1 MSSSE
6 NTTQGSGC
14 PAHLEAMALGDMSLT
29 DPVIQAHP
37 QAFYTKLRNEDPV
50 HYDEKLGMWL
60 VSRYDD
66 IVTLLRD
73 PKTFSD
79 KQGYEAQYA
88 SGFFEEFKQIL
99 IEQGG
104 GFFPDVI
111 KSDPPE
117 HTRIRKLM
125 DGAFSAHR
133 VKTLEPVI
141 TRIIA
146 DLVDQMAD
154 KADHGT
160 VIDGVKDF
168 AIPLTIAVICEQLG
182 INQYDGN
189 KISEWSEAITAQ
201 IGRMQNREDMVKN
214 ALKVCEL
221 QNFIIQQM
229 RDREA
234 EPKEDMISDLVHA
247 RTEDGGKL
255 EFGEAVSL
263 VRALIIA
270 GNDTTATAIGNLL
283 FILATQPQVAHQL
296 YDNVEDERFLTRF
309 VEELLRFAPPVRG
322 LAKMATCDTELG
334 GVKLPKGA
342 HMLVL
347 YGSGND
353 DESHFNCPRTFDVS
367 RGNTGTH
374 VAFGVGIH
382 RCIGASLAR
391 MEIKVAARELI
402 KRVSDITLAIPA
414 EDVTYQKTVATHS
427 ISSLPI
433 TLKKRPAAKGA
444 AGSIDATSAPVVS

>member
-1 MSSSE
+1 MSSTEAQS
-6 NTTQGSGC
+6 NQTTC
-14 PAHLEAMALGDMSLT
+14 PANMADIPLSDMSLS
-29 DPVIQAHP
+29 DPMIQARP
-37 QAFYTKLRNEDPV
+37 QAFYSKLRDEDRV

-60 VSRYDD
+60 VSRYED

-73 PKTFSD
+73 PKTYSD

-99 IEQGG
+99 EKEGG

-133 VKTLEPVI
+133 VKSLEPAI
-141 TRIIA
+141 TDIIA
-146 DLVDQMAD
+146 NLVNDVC
-154 KADHGT
+154 KKTKNGET
-160 VIDGVKDF
+160 IDGIKDF
-168 AIPLTIAVICEQLG
+168 AVPLTIAVICEQLG
-182 INQYDGN
+182 MSQYDGE
-189 KISEWSEAITAQ
+189 KISEWSVAITAQ
-201 IGRMQNREDMVKN
+201 IGRMQNREQMVEN
-214 ALKVCEL
+214 AKKVCEL
-221 QNFIIQQM
+221 QNYIIEQM
-229 RDREA
+229 KDREQA
-234 EPKEDMISDLVHA
+234 PKEDMISDLVHA
-247 RTEDGGKL
+247 ETEDGKL
-255 EFGEAVSL
+255 TFAEAVSL

-283 FILATQPQVAHQL
+283 FILATQPNLADEL
-296 YDNVEDERFLTRF
+296 YNHLDDEKYLNRF

-322 LAKMATCDTELG
+322 LAKMTTCETELG

-353 DESHFNCPRTFDVS
+353 DERRFECPREFDAKRSNV
-367 RGNTGTH
+367 GTH

-402 KRVSDITLAIPA
+402 KSVKAIELDIAPEEIR
-414 EDVTYQKTVATHS
+414 YQPTVATHS
-427 ISSLPI
+427 ISALPI
-433 TLKKRPAAKGA
+433 KLQQR
-444 AGSIDATSAPVVS
+444 

>member
-1 MSSSE
+1 MNSIE
-6 NTTQGSGC
+6 ERKPASGC
-14 PAHLEAMALGDMSLT
+14 PVSMSNMPLSQMSLS
-29 DPVIQAHP
+29 DPLIQARP
-37 QAFYTKLRNEDPV
+37 QDFYTKLRSESPV

-79 KQGYEAQYA
+79 KKGYEAQYA
-88 SGFFEEFKQIL
+88 SGFFAEFKQIL
-99 IEQGG
+99 EEKGG

-117 HTRIRKLM
+117 HTRIRKLL
-125 DGAFSAHR
+125 DGAFTAHR
-133 VKTLEPVI
+133 VKALEPAI
-141 TRIIA
+141 TQIVA
-146 DLVDQMAD
+146 DLADQVAE
-154 KADHGT
+154 KAKNGT
-160 VIDGVKDF
+160 VIDGIKDF
-168 AIPLTIAVICEQLG
+168 AVPLTIAVICEQMG
-182 INQYDGN
+182 MNQYDGD
-189 KISEWSEAITAQ
+189 KISEWSVAITAQ
-201 IGRMQNREDMVKN
+201 IGRMQNREQMVEN
-214 ALKVCEL
+214 AMKVCEL
-221 QNFIIQQM
+221 QNFIISQM
-229 RDREA
+229 KDREA
-234 EPKEDMISDLVHA
+234 NPKEDMISDLVHA
-247 RTEDGGKL
+247 STEDGGKL
-255 EFGEAVSL
+255 TFEEAVSL

-270 GNDTTATAIGNLL
+270 GNDTTATAIGNLM
-283 FILATQPQVAHQL
+283 FILATQPELAQQL
-296 YDNVEDERFLTRF
+296 YDNVSDERFLNRF
-309 VEELLRFAPPVRG
+309 VEELLRYAPPVRG

-353 DESHFNCPRTFDVS
+353 DETHFECPRTFDVG

-402 KRVSDITLAIPA
+402 KRVCDIKLAIPV
-414 EDVTYQKTVATHS
+414 EEVTYLPTVATHS

-433 TLKKRPAAKGA
+433 TLKRR
-444 AGSIDATSAPVVS
+444 